1 MKNPMLFLAIND
13 YMCRVIRDSYVKYK
27 GVQGEGPDAG
37 FIYYEVGNKLYKIPP
52 ITNAQEVVM
61 NTIAGQLIS
70 EGYTVVNAL
79 DDTFVVSNNKG
90 DTYFV
95 NGNSCSCADRFNPC
109 KHMLFRDWYQG
120 FRRKQIN
127 LLHMTRD

>member
-1 MKNPMLFLAIND
+1 MLFLAIND
-13 YMCRVIRDSYVKYK
+13 YICKVIRDGYIKNVQIKVEGEDK
-27 GVQGEGPDAG
+27 G
-37 FIYYEVGNKLYKIPP
+37 FLFYEVNNKIHKVPP
-52 ITNAQEVVM
+52 IDNAQDVIR

-70 EGYTVVNAL
+70 EGYIVVNAL

-120 FRRKQIN
+120 FRRKQVN